1 MCLDRVLAN
10 SFCTREGGDQFM
22 TIHRR
27 HRDFLLT
34 YSIFT
39 NVLYKAYIRMFVVL
53 TMFDHTYIV
62 KDVYRKQRTK
72 LVHVFAGSLQIKSCV
87 LECSQCQQEISGI
100 KRNIQFHFFS
110 RSFCKSF
117 VILEF
122 FGEENDTHRLYNLPI
137 QFRQGLWKTF

>member
-1 MCLDRVLAN
+1 
-10 SFCTREGGDQFM
+10 M

-62 KDVYRKQRTK
+62 KDVYRK
-72 LVHVFAGSLQIKSCV
+72 
-87 LECSQCQQEISGI
+87 
-100 KRNIQFHFFS
+100 
-110 RSFCKSF
+110 
-117 VILEF
+117 
-122 FGEENDTHRLYNLPI
+122 
-137 QFRQGLWKTF
+137 